1 MAPAVKPRCF
11 PYRNSFCCGNMYKQ
25 KRHVYVR
32 PPPKPPDSHSEA
44 HTEVFS
50 ILSDVPRKKTTCKH
64 PQSDSSDELSV
75 EVNSLSFQS
84 SPPIMS
90 STLKKISAGYI
101 INSGKHI
108 ALLVCSL
115 LLMFLSVVDPYPIL
129 SDVPRKKTTCTF
141 ITPATPPDV
150 LDSYPPMWEW
160 LG

>member
-1 MAPAVKPRCF
+1 MNQR
-11 PYRNSFCCGNMYKQ
+11 
-25 KRHVYVR
+25 KRHVYVTN
-32 PPPKPPDSHSEA
+32 KPPDSHFEA
-44 HTEVFS
+44 HNEVFP

-75 EVNSLSFQS
+75 EVNSLPFQS

-90 STLKKISAGYI
+90 KALQPISACYI

-115 LLMFLSVVDPYPIL
+115 LLMFLSVVDLYPIL

-150 LDSYPPMWEW
+150 LDSYPSMWEW